1 MSISSVTN
9 DKGSSDHFEDHRNAP
24 DASRCADC
32 SGHTAPLPDPPSY
45 RKIANPAPLGL
56 FSIGTGFLLEGL
68 LSLQTRGVKIPNVA
82 LVIFI
87 FYGGICQFIV
97 GLVEMFC
104 GNTFG
109 ATVFCSYGAFNL
121 SYGALFLPALG
132 VTAAYT
138 VDGVLSP
145 QYSQA
150 VGLFLWCWFVVT
162 MLFVIGALRSSVA
175 ILSTLVFV
183 ALAFATLG
191 TAEFTGS
198 DAARIAGGAFSICA
212 AICAYWG
219 AVSGFYGKDG
229 AGATF
234 HSLNVPSVSLGYSQ
248 V

>member
-1 MSISSVTN
+1 MY
-9 DKGSSDHFEDHRNAP
+9 ER
-24 DASRCADC
+24 
-32 SGHTAPLPDPPSY
+32 
-45 RKIANPAPLGL
+45 
-56 FSIGTGFLLEGL
+56 
-68 LSLQTRGVKIPNVA
+68 
-82 LVIFI
+82 FI

-109 ATVFCSYGAFNL
+109 ATVFCSYGALNL

-162 MLFVIGALRSSVA
+162 MLTTVLTRSLQFVIGALRSSVA

-198 DAARIAGGAFSICA
+198 DAARISGGAFSICA

-234 HSLNVPSVSLGYSQ
+234 HSLNVPAVSLGYSQ